1 MNDAGGFTRAVLQR
15 NGFAGFV
22 SVRALRDGRRSE
34 ISTGTGVYVVLRQST
49 DPPEFLELSPAGWYK
64 NSDPAV
70 PVATLWANW
79 VEGVPTLYIGK
90 AENLRRRIRQ
100 LIDFGAD
107 RRVAHRGGRY
117 LWQVVGSDE
126 FVVACRENANPREAE
141 QRLIREFRAIY
152 GKRPFANLTD

>member
-1 MNDAGGFTRAVLQR
+1 VEGFTRAGLQR

-34 ISTGTGVYVVLRQST
+34 IPTGTGVYVVLREST
-49 DPPEFLELSPAGWYK
+49 DPPEFLERSPAGWYK
-64 NSDPAV
+64 DRDPTV
-70 PVATLWANW
+70 PVAVLRAKW

-100 LIDFGAD
+100 LIDYGAG
-107 RRVAHRGGRY
+107 RPVAHRGGRY

-126 FVVACRENANPREAE
+126 FVIAWRENASPREAE
-141 QRLIREFRAIY
+141 QRLIGEFCAIY
-152 GKRPFANLTD
+152 GKRPLANLTD